1 MKPEHTRL
9 HEALAALAP
18 PTRFALLLLL
28 ASGIERSVSQ
38 LASAVKLSQSCTTRH
53 LQALERAGLVKG
65 VRDGKRVVFRLLPR
79 DAQAAS
85 VLASLPGGVDGAFG
99 PPVAAA
105 PARAISAGSAR
116 PASRAAPPPGAAGAK
131 RGPVPRASSW
141 TPPPAAHVP
150 DAERAGRAAVAPDPQ
165 AATESAQPPDESGN
179 KSPSTSPAASPRPW
193 PRQELEDFLL

>member
-18 PTRFALLLLL
+18 PKRFALLLLL

-105 PARAISAGSAR
+105 PTRAISAGSAR
-116 PASRAAPPPGAAGAK
+116 PASRVTPPPGAAGAI
-131 RGPVPRASSW
+131 RSPARRRS
-141 TPPPAAHVP
+141 PPPRQPAGS
-150 DAERAGRAAVAPDPQ
+150 ERPARAAGPPDPH
-165 AATESAQPPDESGN
+165 AVPESAQSPVESGN
-179 KSPSTSPAASPRPW
+179 TSPSMSPAASPRPW

>member
-1 MKPEHTRL
+1 M
-9 HEALAALAP
+9 LAALAP
-18 PTRFALLLLL
+18 RKRFELLVLL

-65 VRDGKRVVFRLLPR
+65 VRDGKRVVFRPQPR

-85 VLASLPGGVDGAFG
+85 VLASLPGGVDGAIE

-105 PARAISAGSAR
+105 PATAGAAGSAR
-116 PASRAAPPPGAAGAK
+116 PASRAAPPTGAARTK
-131 RGPVPRASSW
+131 RGPAHGARSSTPPRAVSS
-141 TPPPAAHVP
+141 PADGHSGEP
-150 DAERAGRAAVAPDPQ
+150 VAPSDPS
-165 AATESAQPPDESGN
+165 AASRSAQPPVESGTN
-179 KSPSTSPAASPRPW
+179 SSSAAPASVPRPW